1 MNPTLHSNLSWTLWG
16 EQYLLFNPQNRSTI
30 RISAN
35 DKEWITT
42 LDGQLSLEGLE
53 ENSTDPHHLLHTMEQ
68 LCRGRFLENSEE
80 VFAFL
85 FPNQATHSW
94 APPKRQWLYGVLT
107 SKTVH
112 WPAPLKDA
120 SILLSVC
127 ILLFGIGVL
136 RLWMLDVPL
145 TTHPWAIQNN
155 WLLGS
160 IASYIG
166 TSLAMSLGT
175 VFQASMASSHN
186 PTVTIQLKHTLGI
199 LHLSTNRFPI
209 FHSPISTQRQYAGIG
224 IGAILSTIGLCW
236 ILESFLN
243 NSVGAN
249 ISIALLLLLMW
260 DLCPFYDTNGAQ
272 LLETVTVHKQRLRTQ
287 DFLRS
292 SLLRSPFGSVDG
304 QAGLHITLSIW
315 LVWFGIAVQLLSQY
329 VLPHIATLLI
339 QAIQHPLI
347 LGQFWLGAVCLV
359 VSFYYGYFLF
369 QGLRLSG
376 NLLEQIVPKRIQ
388 QTRSVPTDAEYKEWK
403 KNLSELP
410 EVQSVNDIKQTHVRK
425 ISANARIDTLIA
437 PKELWIVVEGQ
448 IAFVSPKAE
457 GGFETLIEYPP
468 PSIVLCPSISQDMPV
483 LWSVSDISL
492 LCLSYHPEHWTDIA
506 VRFSL
511 LKSTHPFAE
520 LETSWQWVL
529 ACQTSIHRLSAND
542 TLIQQGESADTLY
555 IVQDGSFT
563 VQTES
568 PIVLSSPSIVGEM
581 GILSEAPRNATI
593 ECTQDGSVLA
603 IPAHIIRVCLQQ
615 HPSMQEWMRRLIH
628 QRLGESHESE

>member
-1 MNPTLHSNLSWTLWG
+1 MNPTLHSTLSWTLWG
-16 EQYLLFNPQNRSTI
+16 EQYLLFNPKNRSTI
-30 RISAN
+30 RVSAN

-42 LDGQLSLEGLE
+42 LDGQLSLKDLE
-53 ENSTDPHHLLHTMEQ
+53 EKITDPHHLLHTMEQ

-94 APPKRQWLYGVLT
+94 SPPKRQWLYGVLA

-112 WPAPLKDA
+112 WPVPLKDA
-120 SILLSVC
+120 SILLGCC
-127 ILLFGIGVL
+127 ILLFGIGAL

-145 TTHPWAIQNN
+145 TIHPWAIQNN
-155 WLLGS
+155 WFLGS
-160 IASYIG
+160 LASYLG
-166 TSLAMSLGT
+166 ASVALSLGA
-175 VFQASMASSHN
+175 VLQVAMASSHN
-186 PTVTIQLKHTLGI
+186 PTVDIQLKHTLGI
-199 LHLSTNRFPI
+199 VHVSTNRFPI

-224 IGAILSTIGLCW
+224 IGAILSTSGLCW
-236 ILESFLN
+236 VLESFLN
-243 NSVGAN
+243 NGFGAS

-272 LLETVTVHKQRLRTQ
+272 LLETVTIHKQRLRTQ

-292 SLLRSPFGSVDG
+292 SLLRSPFGTVDG
-304 QAGLHITLSIW
+304 QTGLHITLSIW
-315 LVWFGIAVQLLSQY
+315 LVWFGVAIHLLSQY
-329 VLPHIATLLI
+329 VLPHIATLLV
-339 QAIQHPLI
+339 QAIQYPSL
-347 LGQFWLGAVCLV
+347 LGQLWLGAVCLV

-376 NLLEQIVPKRIQ
+376 NLLEQIVPKRVQ
-388 QTRSVPTDAEYKEWK
+388 QTNSVPTDTEYKEWK

-410 EVQSVNDIKQTHVRK
+410 DIQSFNTIEQTNVRR

-437 PKELWIVVEGQ
+437 PEEIWIVVDGQ
-448 IAFVSPKAE
+448 VAFVSPKAE
-457 GGFETLIEYPP
+457 GGFETVIEYPP
-468 PSIVLCPSISQDMPV
+468 PSIVLCSSISQDMPV

-492 LCLSYHPEHWTDIA
+492 LCLPYKSEHWIDIA
-506 VRFSL
+506 TRFAL
-511 LKSTHPFAE
+511 LKATHPFAE
-520 LETSWQWVL
+520 LEASWQWVL
-529 ACQTSIHRLSAND
+529 ACQTSIHTLSATD
-542 TLIQQGESADTLY
+542 TLLQQGEPADTLY
-555 IVQDGSFT
+555 IVQDGSFE
-563 VQTES
+563 VQTQL

-593 ECTQDGSVLA
+593 TCIQDGSVLA

-615 HPSMQEWMRRLIH
+615 HPSMQEWIRHLVH